1 MKPVDKYVMVIIN
14 ILSSSRLSIE
24 FMMRNIILAPS
35 MIALTSTTFLQ
46 FPNIKLVHGFVLYL
60 EFLSIQ
66 CMLCFTLE
74 YYNLLCQGCCE
85 NFTTSGEF
93 LIQVILITITILFLV
108 TVLFL
113 TTDKW
118 TVMCNSKTSSN
129 PIA

>member
-1 MKPVDKYVMVIIN
+1 ME
-14 ILSSSRLSIE
+14 L
-24 FMMRNIILAPS
+24 LAN
-35 MIALTSTTFLQ
+35 Q
-46 FPNIKLVHGFVLYL
+46 LV
-60 EFLSIQ
+60 
-66 CMLCFTLE
+66 LCSTLE
-74 YYNLLCQGCCE
+74 YYHLLCQGCHG

-129 PIA
+129 LIALKLMVGQSFLDY